1 MALWSDS
8 FTKVGKSEYQ
18 EAKEK
23 YDETSAKIEKL
34 TKKGKDIYEKVT
46 SMLQSKPVFVGY
58 KAVHN
63 YRAETNDGTAW
74 IGNTVYF
81 FDKEFKQLIYEIE
94 LDEYNQTKE
103 FINDLKHRN

>member
-34 TKKGKDIYEKVT
+34 TKKR
-46 SMLQSKPVFVGY
+46 QGY
-58 KAVHN
+58 
-63 YRAETNDGTAW
+63 
-74 IGNTVYF
+74 I
-81 FDKEFKQLIYEIE
+81 
-94 LDEYNQTKE
+94 
-103 FINDLKHRN
+103 